1 MGYIVRRR
9 ARFHALCGSDVN
21 LPYGTRVEQRG
32 RDLFCQ
38 GKQLCWATSKI
49 AHDYF
54 SWNGDGKGEERG
66 ALVGAILAKLANFDR
81 RKGWSASWEKEW
93 NANWAKVWQDPLCQ
107 RYKRPDHEEQWHWN
121 HDFYGAPVE
130 DLRKIASLVGAK
142 T

>member
-66 ALVGAILAKLANFDR
+66 ALVGAILSSLSKRD
-81 RKGWSASWEKEW
+81 KGW
-93 NANWAKVWQDPLCQ
+93 NARWAKVWRDPLCQ
-107 RYKRPDHEEQWHWN
+107 RYKRPEHEEQWHWN

>member
-21 LPYGTRVEQRG
+21 LPYGTRVERRG

-54 SWNGDGKGEERG
+54 PGMATGREKSAAHWWGQSFPACPNGTRG
-66 ALVGAILAKLANFDR
+66 GMPAGQR
-81 RKGWSASWEKEW
+81 SGGTHCASDIRGRTTKSNGTGTTIFTVLRWRTCGRS
-93 NANWAKVWQDPLCQ
+93 PLL
-107 RYKRPDHEEQWHWN
+107 W
-121 HDFYGAPVE
+121 
-130 DLRKIASLVGAK
+130 GAK